1 MKVSQG
7 AFRPEEIVTVTGN
20 NLDNETGTYISGKAA
35 NNMRAANI
43 IARLLE
49 SWGCL
54 TAFGVPGESYLALLD
69 ALHDIN
75 GFRFVVCRQEGGATM
90 AAEAYARATGKP
102 GLVMVTRGPG
112 LTNASA
118 GIHVAQQGSTPL
130 VVLIG
135 MPARETERREAFQ
148 ELDIH
153 ALGQVIGKD
162 ALIIRDPHRMGEQ
175 LSHAFHLSISGR
187 PGPVLVG
194 LPEDVLSEVIDE
206 PPKTLLSPPVQPCAI
221 PPPKLL
227 ARAAE
232 IIARAKRPF
241 VVAGGAGWT
250 SEATMSLERFA
261 KRFVIP
267 VGAAWRRQDVLDN
280 TNPYYAGHMGLGI
293 NPKLAER
300 ICSADVI
307 FAVGAR
313 LGEATT
319 SGYTIFTPP
328 TIGPILIHLHPDANE
343 LGAVFRP
350 SLGLVGDPAE
360 TLDTLADTDPGDI
373 EDRVAWLRNARADY
387 EEFTFP
393 IHDIGDLQLAQA
405 VAHVSNTVPP
415 ETTIT
420 NGAGNYAIWLH
431 RFFRYRRFGQQLGPQ
446 SGSMGYGIPAAIGA
460 AFAKPEAMV
469 VAFAGDGCALM
480 TIQELATIAEH
491 QLPIVVI
498 VIDNARFGTIR
509 MHQERD
515 YPGRTIGTE
524 VTSPD
529 FANVARG
536 FGLAATTVHTTK
548 EFVTA
553 FDEVIGSG
561 VPHLLHLLPDRCA
574 ISPGKTLLTC

>member
-1 MKVSQG
+1 M
-7 AFRPEEIVTVTGN
+7 TGK
-20 NLDNETGTYISGKAA
+20 NLGNETGTKSSGKAA
-35 NNMRAANI
+35 YNMRAAEI

-69 ALHDIN
+69 ALHDIHD
-75 GFRFVVCRQEGGATM
+75 FRFIACRQEGGAAM
-90 AAEAYARATGKP
+90 AAEAHARATGKP

-148 ELDIH
+148 ELDIQ
-153 ALGQVIGKD
+153 ALGQAIGKD
-162 ALIIRDPHRMGEQ
+162 ALIIRDPDRIGEQ
-175 LSHAFHLSISGR
+175 LSHAVHLAISGR

-194 LPEDVLSEVIDE
+194 LPEDVLTEEAGD
-206 PPKTLLSPPVQPCAI
+206 PPQALLSPPIRPCAI
-221 PPPKLL
+221 PTPNLL

-232 IIARAKRPF
+232 IIASAKRPF

-250 SEATMSLERFA
+250 PEATRSLERFA
-261 KRFVIP
+261 SRFGIP
-267 VGAAWRRQDVLDN
+267 VGAAWRRQDVLNN
-280 TNPYYAGHMGLGI
+280 TNPFYAGHIGLGI

-300 ICSADVI
+300 VRSADVI
-307 FAVGAR
+307 FVVGAR

-328 TIGPILIHLHPDANE
+328 TIGPVLIHLHPDANE

-350 SLGLVGDPAE
+350 NVALAGDPAE
-360 TLDTLADTDPGDI
+360 TLEALADTDPGN
-373 EDRVAWLRNARADY
+373 VAARGAWQSDARADY

-393 IHDIGDLQLAQA
+393 IHDVGDLQLAQA
-405 VAHVSNTVPP
+405 VAHVSDTVPP

-460 AFAKPEAMV
+460 AFANPEAMV

-480 TIQELATIAEH
+480 TIQELATIVEH
-491 QLPIVVI
+491 RLPIVVI
-498 VIDNARFGTIR
+498 VVDNARFGTIR

-536 FGLAATTVHTTK
+536 FGLAATTVRTTK

-553 FDEVIGSG
+553 FDAVIGSG
-561 VPHLLHLLPDRCA
+561 APHLLHLLPDRRA
-574 ISPGKTLLTC
+574 ISPGKTLLPEGRDQ

>member
-1 MKVSQG
+1 M
-7 AFRPEEIVTVTGN
+7 TGKILGN
-20 NLDNETGTYISGKAA
+20 DNGTRNSDKTA
-35 NNMRAANI
+35 NNMRAADI

-49 SWGCL
+49 SWGL
-54 TAFGVPGESYLALLD
+54 HTVFGVPGESFLALLD
-69 ALHDIN
+69 ALHDIHSL
-75 GFRFVVCRQEGGATM
+75 RFIACRQEGGAAM
-90 AAEAYARATGKP
+90 AAEAHARATGKP

-148 ELDIH
+148 ELDIQ
-153 ALGQVIGKD
+153 ALGKAIGKD
-162 ALIIRDPHRMGEQ
+162 ALIIRDPHRIGEQ
-175 LSHAFHLSISGR
+175 LSHAVHLAISGR

-194 LPEDVLSEVIDE
+194 LPEDVLTEEVDD
-206 PPKTLLSPPVQPCAI
+206 PPQALLSLPIRPNAI
-221 PPPKLL
+221 PTPNLL
-227 ARAAE
+227 GRAAE
-232 IIARAKRPF
+232 IIASAKRPF

-250 SEATMSLERFA
+250 PEATRSLERFA
-261 KRFVIP
+261 SHFGIP

-280 TNPYYAGHMGLGI
+280 TNPYYAGHIGLGI

-300 ICSADVI
+300 VRSADVI
-307 FAVGAR
+307 FVVGAR

-328 TIGPILIHLHPDANE
+328 TIGSVLIHLHPDANE

-350 SLGLVGDPAE
+350 NVALAGDPAE
-360 TLDTLADTDPGDI
+360 TLDALVDNDPGD
-373 EDRVAWLRNARADY
+373 VAARGAWQSKARADY
-387 EEFTFP
+387 EAFTFP
-393 IHDIGDLQLAQA
+393 IHDVGDLQLAQA
-405 VAHVSNTVPP
+405 VAHVSDTVPP

-420 NGAGNYAIWLH
+420 NGAGNYAIWLQ
-431 RFFRYRRFGQQLGPQ
+431 RFFRYRRFGQQIGPQ

-460 AFAKPEAMV
+460 AFANPEIMV

-491 QLPIVVI
+491 RLPIVVI
-498 VIDNARFGTIR
+498 VVDNARFGTIR

-536 FGLAATTVHTTK
+536 FGLAATTVRTTK
-548 EFVTA
+548 EFVIA
-553 FDEVIGSG
+553 FDTAIDSG
-561 VPHLLHLLPDRCA
+561 TPHLLHLLPDRRA
-574 ISPGKTLLTC
+574 ISPGKTLLPEERD

>member
-1 MKVSQG
+1 
-7 AFRPEEIVTVTGN
+7 
-20 NLDNETGTYISGKAA
+20 
-35 NNMRAANI
+35 
-43 IARLLE
+43 
-49 SWGCL
+49 
-54 TAFGVPGESYLALLD
+54 
-69 ALHDIN
+69 
-75 GFRFVVCRQEGGATM
+75 
-90 AAEAYARATGKP
+90 
-102 GLVMVTRGPG
+102 MVTRGPG

-118 GIHVAQQGSTPL
+118 GIHVAHQGSTPL
-130 VVLIG
+130 IILIG

-148 ELDIH
+148 ELDIQ
-153 ALGQVIGKD
+153 AFGQVIGKD
-162 ALIIRDPHRMGEQ
+162 ALIIRDPHRIGEQ

-194 LPEDVLSEVIDE
+194 LPEDVLAEVIDE
-206 PPKTLLSPPVQPCAI
+206 PSKTLFSPPVHPYAI
-221 PPPKLL
+221 PTPKLL
-227 ARAAE
+227 KRAAE
-232 IIARAKRPF
+232 IIARSKRPF

-250 SEATMSLERFA
+250 SEASQSLERFVT
-261 KRFVIP
+261 RFGIP
-267 VGAAWRRQDVLDN
+267 IAAAWRRQDVLDN
-280 TNPYYAGHMGLGI
+280 SNPYYAGHMGLGI

-300 ICSADVI
+300 VRSADVI
-307 FAVGAR
+307 FVVGAR

-319 SGYTIFTPP
+319 SGYKVFTPP
-328 TIGPILIHLHPDANE
+328 TIRPELIHLHPDANE

-350 SLGLVGDPAE
+350 SLALVGDPAV
-360 TLDTLADTDPGDI
+360 TLDRLVDTDPGDVT
-373 EDRVAWLRNARADY
+373 ERSAWHRNARADY

-431 RFFRYRRFGQQLGPQ
+431 RFFCYRRFGQQLGPQ

-460 AFAKPEAMV
+460 NFANPEAMV

-498 VIDNARFGTIR
+498 VVDNARFGTIR
-509 MHQERD
+509 MHQEQY

-524 VTSPD
+524 ITSPD

-536 FGLAATTVHTTK
+536 FGLAATTVRTTK

-561 VPHLLHLLPDRCA
+561 APHLLHLLPDRRA
-574 ISPGKTLLTC
+574 ISPGKTLSTF